1 MTSTP
6 FPPEN
11 PSEFPPSSTG
21 REGENHPEVEEI
33 SALAENLLPVDRCG
47 EVKHHLTQCAPCRET
62 ADSLEEIRN
71 ALGTLPGPPR
81 MPADIAGRIDAAL
94 AAELLLDSTA
104 SPESDTHNSRAE
116 ARVSRET
123 DSEPAPPSS
132 HGTVAKTS
140 ARVSRETRPAD
151 NRPGGH
157 PSGSTSPGRPRRRG
171 ARPTNRRRRMLLGA
185 VGVVAVLGV
194 GSLGAQSLFS
204 DSEPEQ
210 TVLEADSPHNT
221 ADDRALHARV
231 QSLLTAQE
239 KQPSSESPKF
249 STKESPGDNL
259 LREKG
264 SGEGSDAYVPSCV
277 RRSLERSE
285 TPLAVDRDAA
295 YGGTSGYLVVLP
307 HPGGGRTV
315 DAYVIDDSCLSEDP
329 PTKGRVLVKRTF
341 PTK

>member
-11 PSEFPPSSTG
+11 PSDLPPSSTE
-21 REGENHPEVEEI
+21 REGEDHPEVEEI

-47 EVKHHLTQCAPCRET
+47 EVKRHLARCAPCRET
-62 ADSLEEIRN
+62 ADSLAEIRA

-81 MPADIAGRIDAAL
+81 MPADVAGRIDAAL

-104 SPESDTHNSRAE
+104 SPESATHNSHAE

-123 DSEPAPPSS
+123 DSHPAPSS
-132 HGTVAKTS
+132 SSRAGAQTS

-151 NRPGGH
+151 NRPDGH
-157 PSGSTSPGRPRRRG
+157 TSASTGPGRTRRRG
-171 ARPTNRRRRMLLGA
+171 ARPANRRRRLLLGA
-185 VGVVAVLGV
+185 VGAVAVIGV

-221 ADDRALHARV
+221 AEDRALHARV
-231 QSLLTAQE
+231 QGLLAAQE
-239 KQPSSESPKF
+239 EQPSPESPKF

-264 SGEGSDAYVPSCV
+264 GGEDSDAYVPSCM
-277 RRSLERSE
+277 RRSLERPE

-307 HPGGGRTV
+307 HPGGGGTV

-329 PTKGRVLVKRTF
+329 PTKGRVVVKRTF
-341 PTK
+341 SAK